1 MFATFISF
9 NKNYLISRVDVCTVL
24 QQQLNNLFTILLAGH
39 MKRSKSILKG
49 KFNTVTIKAI
59 GLLFCVWKRIPSLF
73 TIKSHTLN

>member
-59 GLLFCVWKRIPSLF
+59 GLLFCVWKRISSLF
-73 TIKSHTLN
+73 TIKSHILN